1 MHRNSASLARSIGCI
16 QASYITMQCLSTSF
30 FVQAYQ
36 RFGIDKMTISLIV
49 MLCNATGIIFQPVW
63 GHFVDR
69 SNHPRETVL
78 ACCGFSVVCYF
89 VLMYSRGTVWLIT
102 LMAMLFYATFHCM
115 MTLIDSWVAK
125 LIRGG
130 LEVNYGQTRSIGC
143 VVYAVVAVAFGAL
156 VTRFGQLIAP
166 YCFGLVFIILCSA
179 LVRVPNP
186 KDDSRET
193 SKVSIREMI
202 GYLMGN
208 KAYLIVVSAL
218 FLSTFTSFALSTFF
232 SVHVFELGGNELIV
246 GIGTFFMA
254 ISEFPF
260 MFLFTTISKR
270 LKWSSMTALVVAMI
284 FYSAHAFLL
293 GSVRQ
298 IGQVIAVSVLHG
310 LSYGIYQPAKVMFV
324 VENVESRYIA
334 TAQML
339 MNALGQSLPAVLASP
354 VSGAISTVTST
365 GAMLRMIAAFSL
377 VGAIVIVVGRRL
389 LRGINIKHVHKQD
402 VPR

>member
-1 MHRNSASLARSIGCI
+1 
-16 QASYITMQCLSTSF
+16 MQCLSTTF

-49 MLCNATGIIFQPVW
+49 MLCNATSIVFQPVW

-69 SNHPRETVL
+69 TNRPREIVL
-78 ACCGFSVVCYF
+78 ACCGFSVTTYF

-130 LEVNYGQTRSIGC
+130 LEVNYGRTRSIAC
-143 VVYAVVAVAFGAL
+143 VVYAVVAVVFGAA

-166 YCFGLVFIILCSA
+166 YCFGVVFIILCSA
-179 LVRVPNP
+179 LLRVPNP
-186 KDDSRET
+186 QNTFDEKGKVSVRET
-193 SKVSIREMI
+193 I
-202 GYLMGN
+202 GYLAGN
-208 KAYLIVVSAL
+208 RTYLIVVSAL
-218 FLSTFTSFALSTFF
+218 FLSTFTSFSISTFF
-232 SVHVFELGGNELIV
+232 SVHVFELGGNELLV

-260 MFLFTTISKR
+260 MFLFSKICKR
-270 LKWSSMTALVVAMI
+270 LKWSSMTALVVAMV
-284 FYSAHAFLL
+284 FYSIHAFLL
-293 GSVRQ
+293 GSARQ
-298 IGQVIAVSVLHG
+298 IGLVIAVSVLHG
-310 LSYGIYQPAKVMFV
+310 FSYGIYQPAQVMFM

-339 MNALGQSLPAVLASP
+339 MHALGQSLPAVLASP
-354 VSGAISTVTST
+354 VSGALSTATST
-365 GAMLRMIAAFSL
+365 GTMLRIISTFSL
-377 VGAIVIVVGRRL
+377 AGVAVIVVGGGL
-389 LRGINIKHVHKQD
+389 LKVARAGRTSNS
-402 VPR
+402 

>member
-1 MHRNSASLARSIGCI
+1 MIPGKLVGFHQGNDR
-16 QASYITMQCLSTSF
+16 LS
-30 FVQAYQ
+30 
-36 RFGIDKMTISLIV
+36 
-49 MLCNATGIIFQPVW
+49 
-63 GHFVDR
+63 H
-69 SNHPRETVL
+69 
-78 ACCGFSVVCYF
+78 
-89 VLMYSRGTVWLIT
+89 
-102 LMAMLFYATFHCM
+102 
-115 MTLIDSWVAK
+115 
-125 LIRGG
+125 
-130 LEVNYGQTRSIGC
+130 
-143 VVYAVVAVAFGAL
+143 
-156 VTRFGQLIAP
+156 
-166 YCFGLVFIILCSA
+166 
-179 LVRVPNP
+179 
-186 KDDSRET
+186 
-193 SKVSIREMI
+193 
-202 GYLMGN
+202 GN

-218 FLSTFTSFALSTFF
+218 FLSTFTSFTLSTFF

-339 MNALGQSLPAVLASP
+339 MNALGQSLPAVLP
-354 VSGAISTVTST
+354 VR
-365 GAMLRMIAAFSL
+365 LRRDFHGHVHWSDAVYDSRFSL
-377 VGAIVIVVGRRL
+377 VGAIVIVRQEGC
-389 LRGINIKHVHKQD
+389 GI
-402 VPR
+402 